1 MTYGW
6 AILIMLVVI
15 AVLFYLGVFSPN
27 DSQVKSCVF
36 PAGFTCAD
44 FDVDANGNLYLDVGQ
59 ATGKQITVT
68 AVGCSVNSSPSVW
81 SYPVPV
87 VIRSGSHAW
96 VTNTTIVN
104 CTGASG
110 SSFKGSVALQYSVQG
125 SGLNPRTVTG
135 TITAPM
141 SGSVSGGGGGG
152 GSGADIWLFVPGNPS
167 IPSNDFW
174 VMKYEA
180 KRNGSVAV
188 STSNDTPWVSINQT
202 NAQAACALAGGHL
215 LTLAEAQTINL
226 NVAAQPSNWMSG
238 SVGTGCMYGGHM
250 ECDGAPCNMAFNA
263 SSDDNQGYW
272 NGTSEVWNSAVQ
284 HCPFTVAEDRGNE
297 TRRTFYL
304 SNGAVIWDWSGNVWE
319 WINGTYQCGSGA
331 GNWYGSNVQWTD
343 ANLGEE
349 RALIGP
355 PNVSWNTNYG
365 VGYYYGCT
373 VNGNAFLRGGRW
385 GSGGDAG
392 AFTANLDYAPSS
404 SYATIGFR
412 CSR

>member
-1 MTYGW
+1 
-6 AILIMLVVI
+6 MLVVI
-15 AVLFYLGVFSPN
+15 AVLFYLGVLSPA
-27 DSQVKSCVF
+27 DSSVKSCVF

-44 FDVDANGNLYLDVGQ
+44 FDVDSSGKLFLDLGQ
-59 ATGKQITVT
+59 ATGKMVTVT
-68 AVGCSVNSSPSVW
+68 AIGCSVNSSPSVW
-81 SYPVPV
+81 YSPGV
-87 VIRSGSHAW
+87 VIASGSHAW
-96 VTNTTIVN
+96 LNLNQNGTP
-104 CTGASG
+104 CEGASG
-110 SSFKGSVALQYSVQG
+110 SSFKGSVVINYSIPG
-125 SGLNPRTVTG
+125 SGLSRSVRG

-152 GSGADIWLFVPGNPS
+152 GSGADIWLLVPGNPS
-167 IPSNDFW
+167 LGTSDFW

-202 NAQAACALAGGHL
+202 NAQAACAAAGGHL
-215 LTLAEAQTINL
+215 LSLAEAETINL
-226 NVAAQPSNWMSG
+226 NVAAQPSNWLSG
-238 SVGTGCMYGGHM
+238 VVGTSCMYGGHM

-284 HCPFTVAEDRGNE
+284 HCPFGVAEDRGNE

-304 SNGAVIWDWSGNVWE
+304 SNGQVIWDWSGNVWE

-331 GNWYGSNVQWTD
+331 GNWYGSSVQWTD

-355 PNVSWNTNYG
+355 PNASWNTNYG
-365 VGYYYGCT
+365 VGYYYACT
-373 VNGNAFLRGGRW
+373 ANGNAFLRGGSRIS
-385 GSGGDAG
+385 GSIAG
-392 AFTANLDYAPSS
+392 AFAANLYDAPSDS
-404 SYATIGFR
+404 DAGIGFR